1 MSKRRASGGERLRIG
16 DAARGAK
23 DTQELVALAANASE
37 QTELLKNHGPGN
49 NGKKKKQSQNTARD
63 PTGVG
68 ENASQIDQKN
78 TSNQKNTSS
87 PHL

>member
-1 MSKRRASGGERLRIG
+1 LRIS
-16 DAARGAK
+16 DTTRGAE
-23 DTQELVALAANASE
+23 DAQELIALPADTAE
-37 QTELLKNHGPGN
+37 QTNLLKNHGPGN
-49 NGKKKKQSQNTARD
+49 NGKKKKQSQNTARN
-63 PTGVG
+63 PAGVG